1 MNLLEIVRS
10 RINTF
15 LWEKFKNKHEDA
27 ERIYNALSLVS
38 NKKIT
43 IDHYA
48 LIDIPG
54 PNTGMDNL
62 FQVYSCLG
70 YLPQGR
76 ERLVEKQNRFMWLA
90 ENTALGKLAFDA
102 PPQVVI
108 SDFVLSEFPD
118 EIRKIVLK
126 YSELTPKLNIEL
138 FQKLCGKTFLGD
150 ETAAQELAK
159 ITCDYL
165 NKDWPLLTLKEYNTV
180 NEFNELLSW
189 ALVFGRVPNHYT
201 FNISLLNTFD
211 SLQNFVQWF
220 QNNLCFELNTLP
232 TIIKGSKNEMLEQCS
247 TKGKLQKIQLIDGE
261 VIVPSAFIEF
271 TWRYP
276 LVQNPEK
283 WEEYF
288 TGFVSG
294 NANHVIESVY
304 L

>member
-1 MNLLEIVRS
+1 MNLLENVRS
-10 RINTF
+10 MINTF
-15 LWEKFKNKHEDA
+15 LWEEFKSKHEDA
-27 ERIYNALSLVS
+27 EKIYSTLSLIS

-43 IDHYA
+43 FDHYA

-70 YLPQGR
+70 YISQGC
-76 ERLVEKQNRFMWLA
+76 EKLIEKQNRFMWLA
-90 ENTALGKLAFDA
+90 ESTALGKKAIDA

-108 SDFVLSEFPD
+108 SDFVLSEFPH
-118 EIRKIVLK
+118 EIANIVLK

-150 ETAAQELAK
+150 ELAAKELIK
-159 ITCDYL
+159 LTCSYI
-165 NKDWPLLTLKEYNTV
+165 NKDWPLLTLKEYNMV
-180 NEFNELLSW
+180 NEYNELLSW
-189 ALVFGRVPNHYT
+189 ALLFGRVPNHYT
-201 FNISLLNTFD
+201 ININLLNVFD

-220 QNNLCFELNTLP
+220 QNNLSFEFNSLP

-247 TKGKLQKIQLIDGE
+247 TKGKLQKVQLIDGE
-261 VIVPSAFIEF
+261 VTVPSAFIEF

-276 LVQNPEK
+276 LVQNPDK

>member
-1 MNLLEIVRS
+1 MNLLENVRS
-10 RINTF
+10 KINCK
-15 LWEKFKNKHEDA
+15 LWEEFKTNNEDA
-27 ERIYNALSLVS
+27 CKIHNFLSIIS
-38 NKKIT
+38 NSKIT
-43 IDHYA
+43 FDHYA

-70 YLPQGR
+70 YLSQGR
-76 ERLVEKQNRFMWLA
+76 ERLIEKQNRFMWLA
-90 ENTALGKLAFDA
+90 ECTALGKQAIEA

-126 YSELTPKLNIEL
+126 YSELTPELNIEL

-150 ETAAQELAK
+150 ETAAQELVK

-201 FNISLLNTFD
+201 FNISLLNAFD
-211 SLQNFVQWF
+211 SLSNFVEYF
-220 QNNLCFELNTLP
+220 QKNLNIELNISP
-232 TIIKGSKNEMLEQCS
+232 SIIKGSKNDLLEQCS
-247 TKGKLQKIQLIDGE
+247 TKGKLIKTQLIDGE

-288 TGFVSG
+288 TGFVTN